1 MPFTP
6 TPRPAGSVSDVEV
19 GEPMPVPRPR
29 AQATPTVARTRPA
42 DAQRAP
48 RDVPPPPRR
57 EEGMPGPDPNYSEA
71 RAAMLRRVDALL
83 QETQAAYNEGRPQ
96 HVAMTA
102 LDIAREMDAF
112 GIRHIARLARNVE
125 RAGTAE
131 DMEALG
137 DILPEL
143 YNAMERLYILDR
155 R

>member
-1 MPFTP
+1 
-6 TPRPAGSVSDVEV
+6 
-19 GEPMPVPRPR
+19 
-29 AQATPTVARTRPA
+29 
-42 DAQRAP
+42 
-48 RDVPPPPRR
+48 
-57 EEGMPGPDPNYSEA
+57 
-71 RAAMLRRVDALL
+71 
-83 QETQAAYNEGRPQ
+83 
-96 HVAMTA
+96 
-102 LDIAREMDAF
+102 MDAF